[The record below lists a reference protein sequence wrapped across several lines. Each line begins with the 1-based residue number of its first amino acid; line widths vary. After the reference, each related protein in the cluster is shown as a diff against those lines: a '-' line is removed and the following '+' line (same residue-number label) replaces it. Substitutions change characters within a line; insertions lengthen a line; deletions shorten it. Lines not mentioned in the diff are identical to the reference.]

1 MADIPTAREDF
12 ERIYDLPDPRPYF
25 GALRP
30 LDYRMPRVIC
40 GFLRQFGA
48 TIAAA
53 RGKDCL
59 LLVDIACGYGANGL
73 LLRHEIALSDIHD
86 HYLRPVLDD
95 FMAADT
101 AFFAARHRPG
111 TETRIIGIDIAAAA
125 LAYAKAVGA
134 VDEAFAVNLVEE
146 APAPPLARLLSAADL
161 VMESGAIG
169 ELLAPAM
176 ARILDTARVEK
187 RPWLL
192 LAPRGD
198 VDDAALRGV
207 LAANGYRVELCNQRP
222 FRYRRFRGR
231 KERQIILEAVM
242 ALGRDPAHWL
252 DDDYFLINLWL
263 ARPEADCRQHPI
275 EAFVAKDLGQE
286 TP

>member
-12 ERIYDLPDPRPYF
+12 QRIYDLPDPRPYF

-40 GFLRQFGA
+40 SFLRQFGA
-48 TIAAA
+48 AIAAA
-53 RGKDCL
+53 RGEDHL
-59 LLVDIACGYGANGL
+59 LLVDFACGYGVNGL
-73 LLRHEIALSDIHD
+73 LLRHEIALSEIHD
-86 HYLRPVLDD
+86 HYLRPLCDD
-95 FMAADT
+95 FLAADA
-101 AFFAARHRPG
+101 AFFAARRRPG
-111 TETRIIGIDIAAAA
+111 TKTRIIGIDIAAEA

-146 APAPPLARLLSAADL
+146 DPDPSLARLLTGADL
-161 VMESGAIG
+161 IIESGAIG
-169 ELLAPAM
+169 ALLAPAM
-176 ARILDTARVEK
+176 ARILDVARGER

-198 VDDAALRGV
+198 LDDAALRGV
-207 LAANGYRVELCNQRP
+207 LTARGYAVELCNQRP
-222 FRYRRFRGR
+222 FRYRRFMGQQ
-231 KERQIILEAVM
+231 ERQIILEAVKT
-242 ALGRDPAHWL
+242 LGRDPALWL